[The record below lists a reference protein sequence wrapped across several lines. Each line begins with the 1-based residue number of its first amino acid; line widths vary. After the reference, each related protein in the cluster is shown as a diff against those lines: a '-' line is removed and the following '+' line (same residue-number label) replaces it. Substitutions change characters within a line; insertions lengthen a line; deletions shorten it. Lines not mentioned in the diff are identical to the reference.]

1 MSQSIGSLWI
11 PIEECPCLMSS
22 SVSVALPAISSLHLG
37 QMHGERLD
45 LGELMEVLWCPV
57 MCPAVD

>member
-1 MSQSIGSLWI
+1 MDSMAKLPS
-11 PIEECPCLMSS
+11 PCPDLMSA
-22 SVSVALPAISSLHLG
+22 SVSVALPAIPSLHLG